1 MAKWAIDPYH
11 SMAYFQIRHMMTR
24 VRGQM
29 GVKEGWIEE
38 DGQDLST
45 AKVEVVLDPST
56 ISTGI
61 EYRDNH
67 LRSPDG
73 HFDVQRFPEITFLS
87 KRIEGSDPSNFKI
100 VGDLTIRGRAR
111 EVVLD
116 ASFGGEGK
124 GSKGERRASFSAET
138 RINRKDFDLT
148 WNQVLESGGVVLGDD
163 VKVELEVEATPAQ
176 TPAEAAAKTA
186 AAAAAE
192 TR

>member
-29 GVKEGWIEE
+29 QIKEGWIEE
-38 DGQDLST
+38 QGQDLST
-45 AKVEVVLDPST
+45 ARVRVVLDANT
-56 ISTGI
+56 IDTGVDM
-61 EYRDNH
+61 RDNH

-73 HFDVQRFPEITFLS
+73 HFDVQRFPEITFES
-87 KRIEGSDPSNFKI
+87 RRIEGTDPSKFRVI
-100 VGDLTIRGRAR
+100 GDLTIRGKTKQVTL
-111 EVVLD
+111 E

-124 GSKGERRASFSAET
+124 GSRGERRASFSAET

-176 TPAEAAAKTA
+176 TQPQAEGATEV
-186 AAAAAE
+186 AAAAE

>member
-29 GVKEGWIEE
+29 GIKEGWIEE

-45 AKVEVVLDPST
+45 AKVEVVLDPNT
-56 ISTGI
+56 VNTGI

-73 HFDVQRFPEITFLS
+73 HFDVQQFPAITFMS
-87 KRIEGSDPSNFKI
+87 KKIEGSDPTNFKI
-100 VGDLTIRGRAR
+100 VGDLTIRGKTR

-124 GSKGERRASFSAET
+124 GSKGERRASFSAAT
-138 RINRKDFDLT
+138 RINRRDFDLT
-148 WNQVLESGGVVLGDD
+148 WNQVLESGGLVLGDD

-176 TPAEAAAKTA
+176 TPEEATAKTA
-186 AAAAAE
+186 AAARAE
-192 TR
+192 AR